1 LTAIFGKMSIENK
14 DASEQGALV
23 LFSGGQDS
31 TACLAWALARY
42 ARVETVAFDY
52 GQRHAVELQC
62 RLEVLAKIRSQF
74 PQWAGKLGQDHLLP
88 IPVLGAISETS
99 LTREKAIEMESSGL
113 PNAFVPGRNLLF
125 LTLAAAVAYRR
136 NLPHL
141 VTGVCETDYSGYPDC
156 RHATMEAMQEALN
169 LGMEA
174 DFRIETPLMWLNKAQ
189 TWQLTQDL
197 GGQALVELVQRETH
211 SCYLGQR
218 SQLHDWG
225 YGCGTCPACVLRAQG
240 WQQWR
245 AGKA

>member
-1 LTAIFGKMSIENK
+1 MSINNK
-14 DASEQGALV
+14 DAAQQGALL

-74 PQWAGKLGQDHLLP
+74 PDWAHKLGQDHLLP

-99 LTREKAIEMESSGL
+99 LTRDKAIEMESSGL

-125 LTLAAAVAYRR
+125 LTLAAALAYRR
-136 NLPHL
+136 DLPHL

-156 RHATMEAMQEALN
+156 RNATMRAMQQALN

-174 DFRIETPLMWLNKAQ
+174 DFQIDTPLMWLNKAQ
-189 TWQLTQDL
+189 TWQLAQDL
-197 GGQALVELVQRETH
+197 GGQTLVELIERETH
-211 SCYLGQR
+211 SCYLGNH
-218 SQLHDWG
+218 SQWQDWG

-240 WQQWR
+240 WQQWK
-245 AGKA
+245 AGKAGPI

>member
-1 LTAIFGKMSIENK
+1 
-14 DASEQGALV
+14 
-23 LFSGGQDS
+23 
-31 TACLAWALARY
+31 
-42 ARVETVAFDY
+42 
-52 GQRHAVELQC
+52 
-62 RLEVLAKIRSQF
+62 
-74 PQWAGKLGQDHLLP
+74 
-88 IPVLGAISETS
+88 LGAISETS